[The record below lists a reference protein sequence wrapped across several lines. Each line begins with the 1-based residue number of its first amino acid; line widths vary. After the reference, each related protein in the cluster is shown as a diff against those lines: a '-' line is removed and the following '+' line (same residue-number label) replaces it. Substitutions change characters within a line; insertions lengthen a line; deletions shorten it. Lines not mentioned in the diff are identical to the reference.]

1 MYAGLQNTATKMLAK
16 FGRSVTLTKPGYT
29 GDNQE
34 FNPETGYVDEYPSY
48 TDMRLYVEEGYCEYL
63 GPIAT
68 VLKAV
73 FAGINA
79 NWKDKFAIEQGDSVA
94 LVAADGLEPEQND
107 DLDGWTILAVEAVK
121 PADTAVLYKCHVR
134 KQ

>member
-1 MYAGLQNTATKMLAK
+1 MYAGLQNTAAKMLAK

-34 FNPETGYVDEYPSY
+34 FNPVTGEWEPVDGEAGDPETGSV
-48 TDMRLYVEEGYCEYL
+48 
-63 GPIAT
+63 
-68 VLKAV
+68 KAV
-73 FAGINA
+73 FVGIA
-79 NWKDKFAIEQGDSVA
+79 QKWKDKFVIEQGDSVA

-107 DLDGWTILAVEAVK
+107 VLDGWTILAVEPVK

>member
-1 MYAGLQNTATKMLAK
+1 MYAGLQNTAAKMLAK

-34 FNPETGYVDEYPSY
+34 FNPVTGQWETVEGEDAGDPETGSVN
-48 TDMRLYVEEGYCEYL
+48 
-63 GPIAT
+63 
-68 VLKAV
+68 AV
-73 FAGINA
+73 FVGITQK
-79 NWKDKFAIEQGDSVA
+79 WKDKFVIEQGDSVA
-94 LVAADGLEPEQND
+94 LVAADGLGPEQND
-107 DLDGWTILAVEAVK
+107 VLDGWTILAVEAVK

>member
-1 MYAGLQNTATKMLAK
+1 MYAGLQNTAASLLEK
-16 FGRSVTLTKPGYT
+16 FGQSVTLTKPGYT

-34 FNPETGYVDEYPSY
+34 FNPVTGEWET
-48 TDMRLYVEEGYCEYL
+48 VEGEEAGDAEA
-63 GPIAT
+63 GS
-68 VLKAV
+68 VKAV
-73 FAGINA
+73 FVGITA
-79 NWKDKFAIEQGDSVA
+79 KWTEKFAIEQGDSVA

-107 DLDGWTILAVEAVK
+107 ALDGWTILAVEAVK

>member
-1 MYAGLQNTATKMLAK
+1 MYAGLQNTAAKMLAK

-34 FNPETGYVDEYPSY
+34 FNPVTGEWETVEGEDAGDPETGSV
-48 TDMRLYVEEGYCEYL
+48 
-63 GPIAT
+63 
-68 VLKAV
+68 KAV
-73 FAGINA
+73 FVGISQK
-79 NWKDKFAIEQGDSVA
+79 WKDKFVIEQGDSVA